1 MMEASAAPDHNVAT
15 AVNHWP
21 RLSDEMFLFILS
33 HLPRKDLVKVSRVSK
48 KFRDLSRDDSLWTDL
63 TLDCEDIKRKAD
75 SCRKL
80 VERCKKLAILKIS
93 NRFVNSTVNIM
104 TVVIRAMESLKSLEV
119 NRLLET
125 WTPAAMAKT
134 RPSEESLLSHHGF

>member
-1 MMEASAAPDHNVAT
+1 MMEASVASDHNVAT
-15 AVNHWP
+15 VNHWP
-21 RLSDEMFLFILS
+21 RLSDEMVLFILS

-93 NRFVNSTVNIM
+93 NRFVNSTVNI
-104 TVVIRAMESLKSLEV
+104 IS
-119 NRLLET
+119 
-125 WTPAAMAKT
+125 
-134 RPSEESLLSHHGF
+134 